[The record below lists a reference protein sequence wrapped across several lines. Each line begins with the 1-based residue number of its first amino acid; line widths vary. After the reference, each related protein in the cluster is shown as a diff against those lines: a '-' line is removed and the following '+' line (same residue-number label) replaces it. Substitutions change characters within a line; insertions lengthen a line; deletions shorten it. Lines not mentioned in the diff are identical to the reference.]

1 MKFLCGS
8 CRTKYQISDEKVR
21 GKILTIRCKKCGA
34 KIIVRESLVRDG
46 GEGTVVAPVAEEPRS
61 TPFNP
66 RIASGGSGA
75 LSQAFSQALESG
87 TQDVP
92 IESERPPTAF
102 EWFTAVDGQQQGP
115 FDFEHV
121 ANSVRSGALQGR
133 HYVWH
138 EGMEHWRRIRDVEQ
152 LRRLAESN
160 TSPPPPPPAD
170 RGLELDKTTAEPEV
184 APMAGIASSELPTTA
199 TSSTLFGDG
208 TAASSGKDPLAAGQA
223 PFASGQEIEDLT
235 DGEDLF
241 ANVPRASA
249 AELVQKE
256 STRFFVNAA
265 GVRGIK
271 NLNRLG
277 LVLGGALIL
286 LLGGL
291 VAGAA
296 TGVVKIN
303 IPGFGNPFADDGEGI
318 AMMSGESDDPNSLR
332 FLGEERKPP
341 KPVQPARA
349 GGRAARNPPP
359 SSSDDGFEF
368 GGDYIRDE
376 ATTGG
381 PRGSR
386 GPSGASFEIG
396 DVRTG
401 GGVEA
406 SSVGDSE
413 LPSSGGPEVP
423 LVATRTLSDEA
434 IRRTVDA
441 RKQSVKICYE
451 QSLRGQQ
458 SLSGKLEIR
467 VRVEPSGQVSKTS
480 IDTAQFRSSRI
491 GKCIADKIRNWRFP
505 PFEGEAEEVVVP
517 FLLARGSY

>member
-66 RIASGGSGA
+66 RIASGSGA

-92 IESERPPTAF
+92 IDSERPPTAF

-115 FDFEHV
+115 FGFDHV
-121 ANSVRSGALQGR
+121 ANLVRSGALQGR

-138 EGMEHWRRIRDVEQ
+138 EGLEHWRRIRDVEQ
-152 LRRLAESN
+152 LRRLAEGN

-170 RGLELDKTTAEPEV
+170 RGLELDRTTVEPEV
-184 APMAGIASSELPTTA
+184 APMAGIAASELPTTA
-199 TSSTLFGDG
+199 TPSTLFGDG
-208 TAASSGKDPLAAGQA
+208 TAPSHGRDPLAAGQA
-223 PFASGQEIEDLT
+223 PAASSNELEDLT
-235 DGEDLF
+235 DGDDLF

-249 AELVQKE
+249 AELVEKE
-256 STRFFVNAA
+256 STRFFVDAA

-271 NLNRLG
+271 NLNRIG
-277 LVLGGALIL
+277 VWLGGVLFL

-296 TGVVKIN
+296 TGVIEIN
-303 IPGFGNPFADDGEGI
+303 IPGFGNPFADDGDEV
-318 AMMSGESDDPNSLR
+318 ALMSGESDDPNALK
-332 FLGEERKPP
+332 FLGEERKPA
-341 KPVQPARA
+341 KPTRA
-349 GGRAARNPPP
+349 PSRGAAPSPRAAE
-359 SSSDDGFEF
+359 DETDGFAI
-368 GGDYIRDE
+368 GGDYVSDE
-376 ATTGG
+376 AVSIG

-386 GPSGASFEIG
+386 GPQGVSFEIG
-396 DVRTG
+396 DVTTG
-401 GGVEA
+401 GGVKK

-423 LVATRTLSDEA
+423 VVATRTLSDEA

-451 QSLRGQQ
+451 QSLKGQQ
-458 SLSGKLEIR
+458 SLRGKLEIR

-480 IDTAQFRSSRI
+480 VDTPQFRSSRI
-491 GKCIADKIRNWRFP
+491 GKCIADKIRDWRFP

-517 FLLARGSY
+517 FLLAGGSY

>member
-34 KIIVRESLVRDG
+34 KIIVRESLSRDG
-46 GEGTVVAPVAEEPRS
+46 GEGTIVAPVAEEPRS

-66 RIASGGSGA
+66 RIKSGSGA

-92 IESERPPTAF
+92 IDSERPPTAF

-115 FDFEHV
+115 FSYDHV
-121 ANSVRSGALQGR
+121 ANQVRSGALQGR

-152 LRRLAESN
+152 LRRLAESS

-170 RGLELDKTTAEPEV
+170 RSLGLELDKTTAEPEV
-184 APMAGIASSELPTTA
+184 APMAGIAASELPTTA
-199 TSSTLFGDG
+199 SASTLFGDG
-208 TAASSGKDPLAAGQA
+208 TTASAGADPLAAGQA
-223 PFASGQEIEDLT
+223 PSASAQELDELSDA
-235 DGEDLF
+235 EDLF
-241 ANVPRASA
+241 ANVPRATE

-277 LVLGGALIL
+277 LILGAALFL

-291 VAGAA
+291 VTGAA
-296 TGVVKIN
+296 TGVIEIH
-303 IPGFGNPFADDGEGI
+303 IPGFGNPFAGDEDGVALLSGEG
-318 AMMSGESDDPNSLR
+318 DDPNALK
-332 FLGEERKPP
+332 FLGEEKKP
-341 KPVQPARA
+341 KPKSRRSRS
-349 GGRAARNPPP
+349 GGRPQGGPPGGE
-359 SSSDDGFEF
+359 DGFDFAGE
-368 GGDYIRDE
+368 YIEDGE
-376 ATTGG
+376 GQGG
-381 PRGSR
+381 PRGGR
-386 GPSGASFEIG
+386 GLEGASFEIG
-396 DVRTG
+396 DVTTG
-401 GGVEA
+401 GGVKA
-406 SSVGDSE
+406 SSVGDSD

-423 LVATRTLSDEA
+423 VVATRTLSDEA
-434 IRRTVDA
+434 IQRTVNA

-451 QSLRGQQ
+451 RSLKGQGG
-458 SLSGKLEIR
+458 LGGKLEVR

-480 IDTAQFRSSRI
+480 IDTPQFRSSRI
-491 GKCIADKIRNWRFP
+491 GKCIADKIRDWRFP

-517 FLLARGSY
+517 FLLARSSY